1 MNLIDSIIKIL
12 REQAQE
18 DEFAYSDQDEIA
30 HYLKLMSGNLNGLT
44 RIPKFKGKKIIIN
57 GGLDLSDY
65 PETKNL
71 GPIIKVN
78 GRLNIGG
85 TEIESVEG
93 VEVTGYVSDYNSK
106 MYRIRRA
113 KENARILAIAQGRRE
128 SGEWADLDNPYNT
141 KANALFEYLKGRDDL
156 QDRPENL
163 QEKIDELEDRKSQL
177 EESQAQLDD
186 NSEEYGRLQGQ
197 IDAVDVE
204 IKELNDGKFGDV
216 YDLIP
221 DGKVYGLVLF
231 KSKLPD
237 SEDEEYFLG
246 TRGEV
251 DIAFEDYWENY
262 VDEVGTDGFSQW
274 LIEDNLDMDRLRSD
288 IEDTYE
294 NDIRDNPDSYLD
306 ESDKELSRSQQEEIQ
321 RLETEKDELE
331 VRLSDLDSEDDA
343 YDNIN
348 DRIQEIET
356 EIDEIN
362 DSPEGEYKEEAIE
375 EKISDTVDYYVDNYK
390 EYLSNMGS
398 DIDDYLDKSAL
409 VQYLIDNEDYGALS
423 SYDNSYDTIR
433 FNERDYYIF
442 RHN

>member
-1 MNLIDSIIKIL
+1 MNLRSSIIKIL

-18 DEFAYSDQDEIA
+18 SEFVYSDQDEIA
-30 HYLKLMSGNLNGLT
+30 TYLKLMSGNLNGLS
-44 RIPKFKGKKIIIN
+44 RLPKFKGKKIIIN
-57 GGLDLSDY
+57 GDLDLSDY

-71 GPIIKVN
+71 GPIVKIT
-78 GRLNIGG
+78 GRLDIRD
-85 TEIESVEG
+85 TEIESTEG

-113 KENARILAIAQGRRE
+113 KENAKILAIAQGRRE
-128 SGEWADLDNPYNT
+128 SGEWADLDNPYNA

-221 DGKVYGLVLF
+221 DGKMYGLALF

-262 VDEVGTDGFSQW
+262 VDDVGIEGFSQW

-294 NDIRDNPDSYLD
+294 NDIRDNPDAYLD

-331 VRLSDLDSEDDA
+331 VRLSDLNSEDDA
-343 YDNIN
+343 YDEIN
-348 DRIQEIET
+348 NRIQEIET

-362 DSPEGEYKEEAIE
+362 DSPEGEYKEVAIE
-375 EKISDTVDYYVDNYK
+375 YKIADTVDYYVDNYK

-409 VQYLIDNEDYGALS
+409 VQYLIDNEDYGQMS

-433 FNERDYYIF
+433 FNEREYYIF

>member
-1 MNLIDSIIKIL
+1 MNLRSSIIKIL

-18 DEFAYSDQDEIA
+18 SEFVYSDQDEIA
-30 HYLKLMSGNLNGLT
+30 TYLKLMSGNLNGLS
-44 RIPKFKGKKIIIN
+44 RLPKFKGKKIIIN
-57 GGLDLSDY
+57 GDLDLSDY

-71 GPIIKVN
+71 GPIVKIT
-78 GRLNIGG
+78 GRLDIRD
-85 TEIESVEG
+85 TEIESTEG

-113 KENARILAIAQGRRE
+113 KENAKILAIAQGRRE
-128 SGEWADLDNPYNT
+128 SGEWADLDNPYNA

-186 NSEEYGRLQGQ
+186 SSEEYGRLQGQ

-221 DGKVYGLVLF
+221 DGKMYGLALF

-262 VDEVGTDGFSQW
+262 VDDVGIEGFSQW

-294 NDIRDNPDSYLD
+294 NDIRDNPDAYLD

-331 VRLSDLDSEDDA
+331 VRLSDLNSEDDA
-343 YDNIN
+343 YDEIN
-348 DRIQEIET
+348 NRIQEIET

-362 DSPEGEYKEEAIE
+362 DSPEGEYKEVAIE
-375 EKISDTVDYYVDNYK
+375 YKIADTVDYYVDNYK

-409 VQYLIDNEDYGALS
+409 VQYLIDNEDYGQMS

-433 FNERDYYIF
+433 FNEREYYIF

>member
-1 MNLIDSIIKIL
+1 MNLRSSIIKIL

-18 DEFAYSDQDEIA
+18 SEFEYSDQDEIA
-30 HYLKLMSGNLNGLT
+30 TYLKLMSGNLNGLS
-44 RIPKFKGKKIIIN
+44 RLPKFKGKKIIIN
-57 GGLDLSDY
+57 GDLDLSDY

-71 GPIIKVN
+71 GPIVKIT
-78 GRLNIGG
+78 GRLDIRD
-85 TEIESVEG
+85 TEIESTEG

-113 KENARILAIAQGRRE
+113 KENARILSIAQGRRE
-128 SGEWADLDNPYNT
+128 SGEWADLDNPYNA

-204 IKELNDGKFGDV
+204 IQELNDGKFGDV

-221 DGKVYGLVLF
+221 DGKLYGLVLF

-237 SEDEEYFLG
+237 SDGEEYFLG

-262 VDEVGTDGFSQW
+262 VDEVGTEGFSQW

-343 YDNIN
+343 YDEIN
-348 DRIQEIET
+348 NRIQEIET

-409 VQYLIDNEDYGALS
+409 VQYLIDNEDYGQMS

-433 FNERDYYIF
+433 FNEREYYIF

>member
-1 MNLIDSIIKIL
+1 MNLRNSIIKIL

-18 DEFAYSDQDEIA
+18 SEFVYSDQDEIA
-30 HYLKLMSGNLNGLT
+30 NYLKLMSGNLNGLS
-44 RIPKFKGKKIIIN
+44 RLPKFKGKKIIIN
-57 GGLDLSDY
+57 GDLDLSDY

-71 GPIIKVN
+71 GPIVKIT
-78 GRLNIGG
+78 GRLDIRD
-85 TEIESVEG
+85 TDIASIEG

-113 KENARILAIAQGRRE
+113 KENAKILAIAQGRRDNN
-128 SGEWADLDNPYNT
+128 EWGDLEDRYSA

-204 IKELNDGKFGDV
+204 IQELNDGKFGDV

-221 DGKVYGLVLF
+221 DGKLYQLALF

-262 VDEVGTDGFSQW
+262 VDDVGIEGFSQW
-274 LIEDNLDMDRLRSD
+274 VIEDNLDMDRLRSD

-294 NDIRDNPDSYLD
+294 NDVRDNPDAYLD
-306 ESDKELSRSQQEEIQ
+306 ENDKELSRSQQEEIQ

-375 EKISDTVDYYVDNYK
+375 EKISDTVDYYVSNYK

-409 VQYLIDNEDYGALS
+409 VQYLIDNEDYGQMS

-433 FNERDYYIF
+433 FNEREYYIF

>member
-1 MNLIDSIIKIL
+1 MNLRSSIIKIL

-18 DEFAYSDQDEIA
+18 SEFEYSDQDEIA
-30 HYLKLMSGNLNGLT
+30 TYLKLMSGNLNGLS
-44 RIPKFKGKKIIIN
+44 RLPKFKGKKIIIN
-57 GGLDLSDY
+57 GDLDLSDY

-71 GPIIKVN
+71 GPIVKIT
-78 GRLNIGG
+78 GRLDIRD
-85 TEIESVEG
+85 TEIESTEG

-186 NSEEYGRLQGQ
+186 SSEEYGRLQGQ
-197 IDAVDVE
+197 IEAVDVE
-204 IKELNDGKFGDV
+204 IQELNDGKFGDV

-221 DGKVYGLVLF
+221 DGKLYGLVLF

-237 SEDEEYFLG
+237 SDGEEYFLG

-262 VDEVGTDGFSQW
+262 VDEVGTEGFSQW
-274 LIEDNLDMDRLRSD
+274 VIEDNLDMDRLRSE

-294 NDIRDNPDSYLD
+294 NDVRDNPDSYLD
-306 ESDKELSRSQQEEIQ
+306 ENDKELSRSQQEEIQ

-348 DRIQEIET
+348 NRIQEIET

-409 VQYLIDNEDYGALS
+409 VQYLIDNEDYGQMS

-433 FNERDYYIF
+433 FNEREYYIF

>member
-1 MNLIDSIIKIL
+1 MNLRSSIIKIL

-18 DEFAYSDQDEIA
+18 SEFVYSDQDEIA
-30 HYLKLMSGNLNGLT
+30 NYLKLMSGNLNGLS
-44 RIPKFKGKKIIIN
+44 RLPKFKGKKIIIN
-57 GGLDLSDY
+57 GDLDLSDY

-71 GPIIKVN
+71 GPIVKIT
-78 GRLNIGG
+78 GRLDIRD
-85 TEIESVEG
+85 TEIESTEG

-128 SGEWADLDNPYNT
+128 SGEWADLDDPYNA

-221 DGKVYGLVLF
+221 DGKMYGLALF

-262 VDEVGTDGFSQW
+262 VDEVGTEGFSQW

-331 VRLSDLDSEDDA
+331 VRLSDLNSEDDA

-362 DSPEGEYKEEAIE
+362 DSPEGEYKEDAIQ

-409 VQYLIDNEDYGALS
+409 VQYLIDNEDYGQMS

-433 FNERDYYIF
+433 FNEREYYIF

>member
-1 MNLIDSIIKIL
+1 MNLRKVITKIL

-18 DEFAYSDQDEIA
+18 SEFVYSDQDEIA
-30 HYLKLMSGNLNGLT
+30 NYLKLMSGNLNGLS
-44 RIPKFKGKKIIIN
+44 RLPKFKGKKIIIN
-57 GGLDLSDY
+57 GSLDLSDY

-71 GPIIKVN
+71 GPIVKVT
-78 GRLNIGG
+78 GRLGINN
-85 TEIESVEG
+85 TEIESIEG

-113 KENARILAIAQGRRE
+113 KENAKILAIAQGRRDNN
-128 SGEWADLDNPYNT
+128 EWGDLEDRYSA

-221 DGKVYGLVLF
+221 DGKMYGLALF

-262 VDEVGTDGFSQW
+262 VDDVGIEGFSQW

-331 VRLSDLDSEDDA
+331 VRLSDLNSEDDA
-343 YDNIN
+343 YDEIN

-362 DSPEGEYKEEAIE
+362 DSPEGDFKEEAIE
-375 EKISDTVDYYVDNYK
+375 EKISDTVDYYVSNYK

-398 DIDDYLDKSAL
+398 DIDDYLDKSTL
-409 VQYLIDNEDYGALS
+409 VQYLIDNEDYGQMS

-433 FNERDYYIF
+433 FNEREYYIF